1 MTQQK
6 KFPAGIP
13 EGTVLKEITA
23 DEIFQLISDQLE
35 FRKLH
40 GNGEKTS
47 FSFEFENILFED
59 TYVFQKRLKLF
70 SLLFHIFEDIKVWD
84 YINDIRLD
92 FKNCS
97 IESFVIE
104 NTRQEPLSISFEG
117 CKVTYL
123 ELLQLEKF
131 RELSID
137 NSEVLRCKI
146 KDNLV
151 FGNVFCKHTLF
162 SKGVDCRN
170 IEFFGSVIFLQC
182 EFVYDTRSSQTDFLN
197 TVFNEKVSFK
207 GSRFNNSVLFT
218 ETTFKEFASFE
229 EVIFNRYISFEEVIF
244 NRYIS
249 FEKAIFND
257 SASFEGAEF
266 FVAPEFHNAQLH
278 PSIYFKNCKFRDTSS
293 KRAQSA
299 YRTLKQFMMKNES
312 DHEAQ
317 MFHALELESRY
328 NTELPKGWQNIL
340 SSPKGVETI
349 FSFCLKQLTNYGRNL
364 WLPFLWLFI
373 FGDLFL
379 IFYAASNRGDCAA
392 IAALPIQGW
401 AKDVCEGGY
410 TNLFYAFKNT
420 FGPFGLAF
428 SDSRLIIPNS
438 VTVKILGFVHILLSS
453 IIWFIWILQ
462 IRRRFKL

>member
-1 MTQQK
+1 MMQRK

-328 NTELPKGWQNIL
+328 NTELSL
-340 SSPKGVETI
+340 FSSNGVETI
-349 FSFCLKQLTNYGRNL
+349 SSFCLKQLTDYGKNL
-364 WLPFLWLFI
+364 WLPLFWLIVFWASFCCLYI
-373 FGDLFL
+373 AFGGL
-379 IFYAASNRGDCAA
+379 DCFSTVS
-392 IAALPIQGW
+392 IQGW
-401 AKDVCEGGY
+401 IKSVCGGEY
-410 TNLFYAFKNT
+410 TEEYFYAFKNT
-420 FGPFGLAF
+420 FGPFGLLL

-453 IIWFIWILQ
+453 VIWFIWILQ